1 MEFNLYKNIQT
12 LCEDRKI
19 TIAEVERKANISNGS
34 VRRWADSYPS
44 IDKVARVAEVLNT
57 TLEFIYYGKNKNV
70 PLSITRKLE
79 LLDEIELKC
88 ITDMV
93 EFYLFKKNS

>member
-57 TLEFIYYGKNKNV
+57 TLEFIYYGKQYIPVVLIKSH
-70 PLSITRKLE
+70 LIHIKY
-79 LLDEIELKC
+79 I
-88 ITDMV
+88 
-93 EFYLFKKNS
+93 